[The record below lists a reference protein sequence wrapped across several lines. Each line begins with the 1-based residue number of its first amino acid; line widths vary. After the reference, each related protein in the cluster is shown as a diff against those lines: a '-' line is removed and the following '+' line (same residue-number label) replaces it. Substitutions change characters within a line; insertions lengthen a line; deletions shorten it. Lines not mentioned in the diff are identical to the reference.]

1 MLCTWFLCAAAGATY
16 SWSLLRDATKE
27 IGDVCTQANIW
38 RRHTTLLPGGPSE
51 DQKWLNLVRPAPWQ
65 IPISGSLQR
74 VRLVPNGKFLPMILV
89 MESGYVA
96 RQTPL
101 LYMFLCIWLA
111 QRTYHFDPWPI
122 ENMIKMSHQFIPL
135 PAIREQKTGI
145 VHRLS
150 S

>member
-1 MLCTWFLCAAAGATY
+1 
-16 SWSLLRDATKE
+16 
-27 IGDVCTQANIW
+27 
-38 RRHTTLLPGGPSE
+38 
-51 DQKWLNLVRPAPWQ
+51 
-65 IPISGSLQR
+65 
-74 VRLVPNGKFLPMILV
+74 

-101 LYMFLCIWLA
+101 LYMFLCTWLA

-122 ENMIKMSHQFIPL
+122 ENMIKISHQFIPL
-135 PAIREQKTGI
+135 PAICEQKTGI